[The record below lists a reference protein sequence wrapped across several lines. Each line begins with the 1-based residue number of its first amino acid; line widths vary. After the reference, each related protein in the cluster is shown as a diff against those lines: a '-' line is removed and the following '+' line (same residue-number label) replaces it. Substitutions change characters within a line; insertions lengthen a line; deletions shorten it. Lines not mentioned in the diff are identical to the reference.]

1 MFDDIQVTDPVPD
14 PMASEAQRDRFEHR
28 DLSGLNSVDIM
39 RELAWLRIRNY
50 WVDSSWH
57 AERERHLGSELN
69 RRKNLQQNQRQVV
82 S

>member
-1 MFDDIQVTDPVPD
+1 VFDNIQETDPIPD
-14 PMASEAQRDRFEHR
+14 PMASEAQRDRFENR
-28 DLSGLNSVDIM
+28 DLSGLTSVDILH
-39 RELAWLRIRNY
+39 ELTWLRLRNY

-69 RRKNLQQNQRQVV
+69 RRKNLQRDRQVV